1 MAVDGD
7 RSLLVAGRYALIAVT
22 AGADGKMTA
31 TRVQITKD
39 GVKPPQ

>member
-1 MAVDGD
+1 MKPLQVV
-7 RSLLVAGRYALIAVT
+7 LLSVLLAA
-22 AGADGKMTA
+22 AGADGKLTA